1 MREQSLRAAEG
12 IPSGRVTDG
21 ESGRGRNDPTCNV
34 SRTLPV
40 DGTVSVSVRPAA
52 RRCVSRVVGC
62 ALHGHRAVRAAYLL
76 SWLWTR
82 LGTGVQPNRYR
93 VPFSALR
100 GQSTQRIQTGRPI
113 CHTFGHDRRCGPSS
127 LWTALTLNSLPQ
139 EATSDV
145 LGQGKRARHRGSAPA
160 CPREPPSSLIISVPS
175 PVAPHPP
182 RAQHVQSIS
191 RRRQRAHHGATH
203 ESLAAAPHPRLSSP
217 CPPPTGQLRA
227 AAAHGTPRVSR
238 RGAARN
244 TRGMCEE
251 QTGGGRRAAR

>member
-1 MREQSLRAAEG
+1 MRL
-12 IPSGRVTDG
+12 SG
-21 ESGRGRNDPTCNV
+21 
-34 SRTLPV
+34 
-40 DGTVSVSVRPAA
+40 
-52 RRCVSRVVGC
+52 VGC

-82 LGTGVQPNRYR
+82 LGFNNRYLLVPFERPVQPTH
-93 VPFSALR
+93 PD
-100 GQSTQRIQTGRPI
+100 RPP
-113 CHTFGHDRRCGPSS
+113 HLPNVWTRCGPSS

-139 EATSDV
+139 EARRTSWVRANGRATGGPPPLALESRPRVPIYSV
-145 LGQGKRARHRGSAPA
+145 L
-160 CPREPPSSLIISVPS
+160 SVPS

-182 RAQHVQSIS
+182 RTQHVQSIS
-191 RRRQRAHHGATH
+191 RRRQCAHHGATH

-227 AAAHGTPRVSR
+227 AAPHGTPRVSR

-251 QTGGGRRAAR
+251 QTGGGRRAAG